1 MQSKEMNKRK
11 IQISKFTVYIVL
23 VVVFIFFSI
32 LLRDK
37 GFMTSGNLLN
47 VLRQTAMVSVM
58 AVAGVF
64 VLGAGQIDLTVGS
77 NAAMSAMLA
86 ALVLQATGNIVFA
99 VVVGV
104 GFGVGVG
111 AVNGVLVT
119 RLRLPSF
126 LATLGMMQVVRGAA
140 MWITNTAAVPIT
152 NTRFNNI
159 FGTGYIGPVS
169 VLIFWTIG
177 FYVLGFIVFNK
188 TPFGRYTLATGG
200 NEQAAGY
207 SGIKVNKIKMYV
219 FMISGALSAFAG
231 IMYAG
236 RMQSGRYSFGDGDE
250 MSVIA
255 AVVLGGAAMSG
266 GTGSIIGAFAGAL
279 LMGIIS
285 NALVLAGLS
294 SAQQKLING
303 AIIIFAVA
311 LSNIVQRKKNN

>member
-1 MQSKEMNKRK
+1 MQSREASKKK
-11 IQISKFTVYIVL
+11 FQISKYTVYIVL
-23 VVVFIFFSI
+23 VVVFVFFSVV
-32 LLRDK
+32 LRDK
-37 GFMTSGNLLN
+37 GFLSSSNLLN

-58 AVAGVF
+58 AVGGVF

-77 NAAMSAMLA
+77 TAAMSAMLA
-86 ALVLQATGNIVFA
+86 ALVLQSTNSIILAL
-99 VVVGV
+99 VVSIA
-104 GFGVGVG
+104 FGVGVG
-111 AVNGVLVT
+111 ALNGLLVT
-119 RLRLPSF
+119 KLMLPSF

-159 FGTGYIGPVS
+159 FGTGYVGSVS
-169 VLIFWTIG
+169 VLIIWTII
-177 FYVLGFIVFNK
+177 FYVVAYVVFTK

-207 SGIKVNKIKMYV
+207 SGIKVKRVKMYI

-266 GTGSIIGAFAGAL
+266 GTGSIVGAFAGSL

-311 LSNIVQRKKNN
+311 LSNIVQKKKTN

>member
-1 MQSKEMNKRK
+1 MRSKEVNRRK

-32 LLRDK
+32 ILRDK
-37 GFMTSGNLLN
+37 GFMTGGNLLN

-58 AVAGVF
+58 AAAGVF

-86 ALVLQATGNIVFA
+86 ALILQSTNSIILALI
-99 VVVGV
+99 VGV

-111 AVNGVLVT
+111 AVNGLLVT
-119 RLRLPSF
+119 KLKLPSF

-152 NTRFNNI
+152 NSRFNTI

-169 VLIFWTIG
+169 VLIIWTIV
-177 FYVLGFIVFNK
+177 FYVLGYIVFNK

-207 SGIKVNKIKMYV
+207 SGIKVDKIKMYI

-236 RMQSGRYSFGDGDE
+236 RMQSGRYSFGDGNE

-266 GTGSIIGAFAGAL
+266 GTGSMIGAFAGSL

-311 LSNIVQRKKNN
+311 LSNIVQKKKNS